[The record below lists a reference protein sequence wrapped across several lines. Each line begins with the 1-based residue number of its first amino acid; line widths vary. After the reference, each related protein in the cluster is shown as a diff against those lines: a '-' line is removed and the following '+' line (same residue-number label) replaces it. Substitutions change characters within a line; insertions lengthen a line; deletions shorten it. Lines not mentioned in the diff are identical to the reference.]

1 SFDDYL
7 AFCIAQGV
15 RLILVTNGAESV
27 LCHSAEF
34 SFELPVP
41 KIVAID
47 TTAAGDSFV
56 AGFLF
61 ELGRDEGY
69 FTPGPLV
76 QKLLNRVNV
85 QT

>member
-1 SFDDYL
+1 M
-7 AFCIAQGV
+7 
-15 RLILVTNGAESV
+15 
-27 LCHSAEF
+27 
-34 SFELPVP
+34 P

-85 QT
+85 QTSAEFAIKCGAITCTTKGAFPALPVLEQVQS